1 MTVTA
6 FTRAHTADS
15 SLLGRHPIR
24 KTFSDRPAS
33 FSPSTCPALEAD
45 GFGRGET
52 RGTWAGDRGSV
63 QLHPQPLA
71 PQEAG
76 SGGWQLLRE
85 LGWKE
90 GPQAGEGP
98 LFKTLKTGL
107 RLSRVRPAR

>member
-6 FTRAHTADS
+6 VTRAQTADS

-24 KTFSDRPAS
+24 KTFSDCPAS
-33 FSPSTCPALEAD
+33 FSHSTCPALEAD
-45 GFGRGET
+45 SFGRGET
-52 RGTWAGDRGSV
+52 CGTWAGDRGSV

-90 GPQAGEGP
+90 GLRAGEGP
-98 LFKTLKTGL
+98 LFKTSKTGL